1 MGDSASRARDLM
13 DEELDA
19 PPKAPKPGHNNGI
32 DPAFLKATIKE
43 IEALDGEIDGLKEDR
58 KGFLEGAKE
67 KGYSPKIINKLVALR
82 KRPKEDVKAEQ
93 DLLEQY
99 AFASGTECFD

>member
-1 MGDSASRARDLM
+1 M
-13 DEELDA
+13 DDDQFDEADKT
-19 PPKAPKPGHNNGI
+19 PRPGHNSGI

-43 IEALDGEIDGLKEDR
+43 IEACDTEIESMKEDR
-58 KGFLEGAKE
+58 KGFLEAAKE

>member
-1 MGDSASRARDLM
+1 M
-13 DEELDA
+13 DDDQFDEA
-19 PPKAPKPGHNNGI
+19 AKTPRPGHNSGI

-43 IEALDGEIDGLKEDR
+43 IEACDTEIENMKEDR
-58 KGFLEGAKE
+58 KGFLEAAKE

>member
-1 MGDSASRARDLM
+1 MGDSGSRVRDLM

-19 PPKAPKPGHNNGI
+19 PPAPKPGHNSGI

-43 IEALDGEIDGLKEDR
+43 IEACDTEIENMKDDR
-58 KGFLEGAKE
+58 KGFLEAAKE

>member
-1 MGDSASRARDLM
+1 MSKPAVITEDFIDG
-13 DEELDA
+13 LDD
-19 PPKAPKPGHNNGI
+19 PPKAKPGHNSGI

-43 IEALDGEIDGLKEDR
+43 IEACDAEIENMKEDR
-58 KGFLEGAKE
+58 KAFLDSAKE
-67 KGYSPKIINKLVALR
+67 NGYSPKIINKLVALR